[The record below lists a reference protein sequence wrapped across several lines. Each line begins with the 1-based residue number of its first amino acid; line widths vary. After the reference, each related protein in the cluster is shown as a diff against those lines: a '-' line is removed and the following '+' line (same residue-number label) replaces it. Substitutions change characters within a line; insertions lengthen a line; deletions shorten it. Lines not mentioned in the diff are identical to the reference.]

1 MQVHQGNPSLYVT
14 FAGFILVALNST
26 SGYIMSLPL
35 GPRTSSG
42 KSSRELPRIPVRHEA
57 KSGVIDLLVLRTTH
71 FDNKGEIKPPDE
83 GADVSWSWM
92 TFWSYTGPGF
102 LIAIAYLD
110 PGNLEADLQAGAYTK
125 YQLTWVLFLVTII
138 GLILQ
143 AMGARIGIV
152 TGKHLAELCR

>member
-1 MQVHQGNPSLYVT
+1 
-14 FAGFILVALNST
+14 
-26 SGYIMSLPL
+26 MSFPL
-35 GPRTSSG
+35 GPR
-42 KSSRELPRIPVRHEA
+42 KSKGNRPSDPIRVLPVRDEA
-57 KSGVIDLLVLRTTH
+57 KTGLIDLLILRTH
-71 FDNKGEIKPPDE
+71 FENKGEIKTADE
-83 GADVSWSWM
+83 PVDKSWSWM

-125 YQLTWVLFLVTII
+125 YQLTWVLLASTII
-138 GLILQ
+138 GLLLQ